1 MTQTACVPVREPV
14 SKIQCEAP
22 RLDVQPETLRS
33 TAALQNEAIADSLIP
48 CLKIKG
54 PYRRGMALDD
64 GMPPDAGIALCAG
77 YAGSRHGDPK
87 SSDQYIDGFRAF
99 LARALPARVGV
110 YGIVRIF
117 NASSGRL
124 KQFTV

>member
-14 SKIQCEAP
+14 SQIQCEAA

-33 TAALQNEAIADSLIP
+33 KAALQDEGIDGSLIP
-48 CLKIKG
+48 CLKIRE
-54 PYRRGMALDD
+54 PYRHDMA
-64 GMPPDAGIALCAG
+64 PDAGITLCAG
-77 YAGSRHGDPK
+77 HAGSCHKGPN
-87 SSDQYIDGFRAF
+87 SSDQYLDGFHKF

-117 NASSGRL
+117 DASCGRL